1 MYEYRIIKNDRWW
14 IIYRKKEMGKLIL
27 LQYLNWH
34 LLRSP
39 NKSYAKT
46 FYTKADAA
54 DALVIIKA
62 KDKKPEE

>member
-34 LLRSP
+34 LLRTP
-39 NKSYAKT
+39 NKWIAKT
-46 FYTKADAA
+46 FYRKEDAA
-54 DALVIIKA
+54 DALVLMKA
-62 KDKKPEE
+62 RDKKPEE

>member
-34 LLRSP
+34 NLRSP
-39 NKSYAKT
+39 NKSFAKT
-46 FYTKADAA
+46 FYNKDDAA
-54 DALVIIKA
+54 DALVLIKA
-62 KDKKPEE
+62 KDKKSE